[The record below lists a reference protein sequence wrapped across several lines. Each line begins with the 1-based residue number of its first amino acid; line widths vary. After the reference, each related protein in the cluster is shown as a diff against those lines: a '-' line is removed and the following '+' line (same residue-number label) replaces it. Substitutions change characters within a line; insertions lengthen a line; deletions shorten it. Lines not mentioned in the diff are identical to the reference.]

1 MEFLRFP
8 LFIYF
13 IVISIVSVALTAYDK
28 SASWKRAWR
37 VPERTL
43 LWLGILGGALFMY
56 VTMKLIH
63 HKTRHAKYMIPL
75 PIFIL
80 LHAVIAYFV
89 YLY

>member
-1 MEFLRFP
+1 MIIIRYIIFV
-8 LFIYF
+8 YF
-13 IVISIVSVALTAYDK
+13 IIISVISVVLTAYDK

-37 VPERTL
+37 VPERVL
-43 LWLGILGGALFMY
+43 LWLGALGGALFMFI
-56 VTMKLIH
+56 TMKLIH

-80 LHAVIAYFV
+80 LHAIIAYFV

>member
-1 MEFLRFP
+1 MEFLRLP
-8 LFIYF
+8 LLIYF
-13 IVISIVSVALTAYDK
+13 IIISVVSVALTAYDK

-43 LWLGILGGALFMY
+43 LWLAALGGALFMY
-56 VTMKLIH
+56 ITMKLIR

-75 PIFIL
+75 PVFIVI
-80 LHAVIAYFV
+80 HAVIAYLV

>member
-80 LHAVIAYFV
+80 LHAIIAYFV

>member
-1 MEFLRFP
+1 MEFLRLP

-13 IVISIVSVALTAYDK
+13 IVISVVSVALTAYDK
-28 SASWKRAWR
+28 SAAWKRAWR

-43 LWLGILGGALFMY
+43 LWFGALGGALFMY
-56 VTMKLIH
+56 ITMKLIR

>member
-1 MEFLRFP
+1 MEFLRLP

-13 IVISIVSVALTAYDK
+13 IVISVVSVALTAYDK

-43 LWLGILGGALFMY
+43 LWLGALGGALFMFF
-56 VTMKLIH
+56 TMKLVR

-75 PIFIL
+75 PVFIL